1 MCSQANPKQSQRIK
15 NRYGKTR
22 EKALRHTSCCSG
34 GMNAFAPEQ
43 SENSFIEIIDCK
55 TGNHNLASLSIITG
69 QVHLAA
75 VMYITVGITV
85 LLSMQHLIRDERE
98 VGKIGLSLIGM
109 VLP

>member
-1 MCSQANPKQSQRIK
+1 
-15 NRYGKTR
+15 
-22 EKALRHTSCCSG
+22 
-34 GMNAFAPEQ
+34 MNAPEQ

-55 TGNHNLASLSIITG
+55 PGNRNPASLSVITG

-75 VMYITVGITV
+75 VMYVAVGITV
-85 LLSMQHLIRDERE
+85 LLSTQHLIRDEREE

>member
-1 MCSQANPKQSQRIK
+1 
-15 NRYGKTR
+15 
-22 EKALRHTSCCSG
+22 
-34 GMNAFAPEQ
+34 MNTFAPEQ

-69 QVHLAA
+69 QIHLAV
-75 VMYITVGITV
+75 VMYVTVGITV

-98 VGKIGLSLIGM
+98 VGKISLSLIAM